1 MLEQL
6 QVCMSFALF
15 VLGEPAL
22 EEPNLLRVVI
32 GLLKD
37 VVKLLRVPLP
47 RYIIYVQLSW
57 DLTLT
62 ALVSPWTTIT
72 RRRLL
77 LTLLR

>member
-1 MLEQL
+1 MLEPL
-6 QVCMSFALF
+6 EVCMSFALF

-62 ALVSPWTTIT
+62 ALVSP
-72 RRRLL
+72 
-77 LTLLR
+77 